1 MSGITLRDPDR
12 GVGAG
17 PHDLNRGRSNSMS
30 IARVKRPSRR
40 GFTLLEIMLA
50 VAILGMMAMVIYRF
64 VATNLIIMRVSA
76 EENAAEARYSGFIN
90 LITAQLQELPS
101 GQGALSGE
109 PFKFNDR
116 SRDEINWICGS
127 GPGLV
132 TRYAPGEFIVS
143 VRLRPMSGKSDQMEI
158 GFNRKPRDTAEGS
171 TEGETWVP
179 LLDKV
184 SSLQIRYFDVRL
196 NAWVER
202 WTDTVTLPKLVRLV
216 IGRPDRDPT
225 EAVIALGRTALIE
238 MPPQQF
244 QPAQAQP
251 GAAAGQQP
259 PGQHSRGRRR
269 PDSK

>member
-1 MSGITLRDPDR
+1 
-12 GVGAG
+12 
-17 PHDLNRGRSNSMS
+17 
-30 IARVKRPSRR
+30 
-40 GFTLLEIMLA
+40 MLA

-64 VATNLIIMRVSA
+64 VATNLTIMRVSA

-116 SRDEINWICGS
+116 PRDEINWVCGS

-143 VRLRPMSGKSDQMEI
+143 VRLRPVDGKGEQMEI
-158 GFNRKPRDTAEGS
+158 GFNRKPRETAEGS

-184 SSLQIRYFDVRL
+184 NSLQIRYFDVRI

-202 WTDTVTLPKLVRLV
+202 WTDTITLPKLVRLV
-216 IGRPDRDPT
+216 IGRPDRQAI
-225 EAVIALGRTALIE
+225 EAVIALGRTSLIE
-238 MPPQQF
+238 APPQQLQGV
-244 QPAQAQP
+244 QPAQQQP
-251 GAAAGQQP
+251 GQAQTP
-259 PGQHSRGRRR
+259 PPSGTGGGPKQ
-269 PDSK
+269 

>member
-1 MSGITLRDPDR
+1 MF
-12 GVGAG
+12 
-17 PHDLNRGRSNSMS
+17 
-30 IARVKRPSRR
+30 IARVRRPLRR

-50 VAILGMMAMVIYRF
+50 VGILGMMAMVIYRF
-64 VATNLIIMRVSA
+64 VATNLTIMRVSS

-90 LITAQLQELPS
+90 LVTAQLQELPS

-116 SRDEINWICGS
+116 PRDEISWICGT

-143 VRLRPMSGKSDQMEI
+143 VRLRPMSGKGEQMEI

-171 TEGETWVP
+171 TEGESWVP

-184 SSLQIRYFDVRL
+184 NSLQIRYYDVRL

-216 IGRPDRDPT
+216 IGRPERQSI
-225 EAVIALGRTALIE
+225 EAIIPLGRTALIE
-238 MPPQQF
+238 TPQQ
-244 QPAQAQP
+244 QLQ
-251 GAAAGQQP
+251 GQQP
-259 PGQHSRGRRR
+259 QQQPGQPQPGQQQ
-269 PDSK
+269 PGPADTKPNK

>member
-1 MSGITLRDPDR
+1 MF
-12 GVGAG
+12 
-17 PHDLNRGRSNSMS
+17 
-30 IARVKRPSRR
+30 IARVRRPSRR

-50 VAILGMMAMVIYRF
+50 VAILAMMSMVIYRF
-64 VATNLIIMRVSA
+64 VAANLTIMRVSA
-76 EENAAEARYSGFIN
+76 EENTAEAGFDGFIN
-90 LITAQLQELPS
+90 LITTQLQELPS

-116 SRDEINWICGS
+116 PRDEINWICGS

-143 VRLRPMSGKSDQMEI
+143 VRLRPMSGKGEQMEI
-158 GFNRKPRDTAEGS
+158 GFNRKPRETAEGS

-184 SSLQIRYFDVRL
+184 NSLQIRYFDVRL

-216 IGRPDRDPT
+216 IGRPDRAAT
-225 EAVIALGRTALIE
+225 EAVIALGRTSLIE
-238 MPPQQF
+238 SPQQQLQPAAAPQQGQGQGQTQPPQ
-244 QPAQAQP
+244 P
-251 GAAAGQQP
+251 
-259 PGQHSRGRRR
+259 
-269 PDSK
+269 SK

>member
-1 MSGITLRDPDR
+1 MF
-12 GVGAG
+12 
-17 PHDLNRGRSNSMS
+17 
-30 IARVKRPSRR
+30 IARDSRPARR

-64 VATNLIIMRVSA
+64 VATNLIIMRVSS
-76 EENAAEARYSGFIN
+76 EENAAEARYSGFVD
-90 LITAQLQELPS
+90 LITAQLQGLPS

-109 PFKFNDR
+109 PFKFGDR
-116 SRDEINWICGS
+116 PRDEISWICSS

-143 VRLRPMSGKSDQMEI
+143 VRLRPKSGKGEEMEI

-184 SSLQIRYFDVRL
+184 SSLEVRYFDVRL

-202 WTDTVTLPKLVRLV
+202 WTDTVTLPKLVKVV

-238 MPPQQF
+238 APPQQF
-244 QPAQAQP
+244 QSAQP
-251 GAAAGQQP
+251 QPQPGGQP
-259 PGQHSRGRRR
+259 PSTGGQPPPKG
-269 PDSK
+269 K

>member
-1 MSGITLRDPDR
+1 MF
-12 GVGAG
+12 
-17 PHDLNRGRSNSMS
+17 
-30 IARVKRPSRR
+30 IARVRRPPRQ

-50 VAILGMMAMVIYRF
+50 VAILGMMATVIYRF

-76 EENAAEARYSGFIN
+76 EESTAEARYSGFIN
-90 LITAQLQELPS
+90 LITTQLQELPS

-116 SRDEINWICGS
+116 PRDEINWICGS

-143 VRLRPMSGKSDQMEI
+143 VRLRPMSGKTDQMEI

-184 SSLQIRYFDVRL
+184 DSLQIRYFDVRL

-202 WTDTVTLPKLVRLV
+202 WTDTVTLPKLVRVV
-216 IGRPDRDPT
+216 IGRPGRDPT

-238 MPPQQF
+238 MPQQQIQGAPPAPQQ
-244 QPAQAQP
+244 QP
-251 GAAAGQQP
+251 GQQQP
-259 PGQHSRGRRR
+259 GPSQDTKPSR
-269 PDSK
+269 